1 MCVDDKFSKAFETY
15 LDEDV
20 VYNNTIKDSKKH
32 FNKEGE
38 DFKNSTECWIC
49 ANVYFDNGVKVER
62 R

>member
-1 MCVDDKFSKAFETY
+1 MCVGDKFSKAFETY

-20 VYNNTIKDSKKH
+20 VYNNTI
-32 FNKEGE
+32 KEGE

-49 ANVYFDNGVKVER
+49 ANVYFDNGIKVER